1 MADTGVG
8 GVKLPEPAGDPVPST
23 GLPGL
28 GGRRSGGHGGRGGR
42 RECDGAGEAAE
53 RDTFHQTAFL
63 LGGNFLVYKLERKAQ
78 TEINTF
84 ILSDG
89 LYWALSTTSALNGCS
104 AGSGPGRLAAGG
116 RPGPP
121 AAQGRR
127 QRPVT
132 SHREDDAPPPRRRPG
147 SVPALASLVDFVLEY
162 VQVVGGS
169 HGDNVLRRVPGR
181 VQDLLIEVQTVHT
194 NLVLLSLTAC
204 THFPRL

>member
-23 GLPGL
+23 GPPGL

-89 LYWALSTTSALNGCS
+89 LYWALSTTSALNGVLRAAARAAS
-104 AGSGPGRLAAGG
+104 PQGEGQTPQPSRGGGSGP
-116 RPGPP
+116 
-121 AAQGRR
+121 
-127 QRPVT
+127 
-132 SHREDDAPPPRRRPG
+132 
-147 SVPALASLVDFVLEY
+147 
-162 VQVVGGS
+162 
-169 HGDNVLRRVPGR
+169 
-181 VQDLLIEVQTVHT
+181 
-194 NLVLLSLTAC
+194 
-204 THFPRL
+204 